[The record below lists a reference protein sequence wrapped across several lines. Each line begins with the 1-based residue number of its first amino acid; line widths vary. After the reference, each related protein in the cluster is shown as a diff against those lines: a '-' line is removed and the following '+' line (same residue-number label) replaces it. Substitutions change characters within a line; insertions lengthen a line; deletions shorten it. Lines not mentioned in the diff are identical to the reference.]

1 MSKRGSRSLTV
12 LTLMIWGALATA
24 EPPTLMA
31 SEQEFLE
38 FLGGWELED
47 GTWVNPLDFLEP
59 DEDQITDDA
68 VKERSSFKKFN
79 EADHDKPT
87 PTHIPEPT
95 TQP

>member
-1 MSKRGSRSLTV
+1 MSKRGSGSLTV
-12 LTLMIWGALATA
+12 LTLMIWGALAAA
-24 EPPTLMA
+24 EPPTSMA

-59 DEDQITDDA
+59 DEEHITDEA
-68 VKERSSFKKFN
+68 VKERSSYKKFN
-79 EADHDKPT
+79 DADHDKPT
-87 PTHIPEPT
+87 PTHAPEPA